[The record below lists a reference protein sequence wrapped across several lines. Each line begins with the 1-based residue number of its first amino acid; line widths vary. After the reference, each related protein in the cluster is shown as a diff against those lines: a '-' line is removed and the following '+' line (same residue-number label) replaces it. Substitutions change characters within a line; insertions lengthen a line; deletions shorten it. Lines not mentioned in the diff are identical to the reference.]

1 MKHSRTPNQRSSEL
15 EEYEQI
21 INEQKKRI
29 NTLRDEKRELAEI
42 LSHYEGQKE
51 MISGAMIN
59 AENTSQKMIENAK
72 RTAIQILS
80 DANKKAE
87 WEETRL
93 TSYRRQLLE
102 LDDRCEKILA
112 DIRSH
117 LAEEDHHS
125 LGIVVGGRQ

>member
-1 MKHSRTPNQRSSEL
+1 MKHSRTPNPRSSEL

-59 AENTSQKMIENAK
+59 AEITSQKMIENAK
-72 RTAIQILS
+72 RTAIRILS

>member
-1 MKHSRTPNQRSSEL
+1 MKHSRTPNQRSNEL

-59 AENTSQKMIENAK
+59 AEITSQKMIENAK
-72 RTAIQILS
+72 RTAIRILS
-80 DANKKAE
+80 DANRKAE
-87 WEETRL
+87 REETRL

-125 LGIVVGGRQ
+125 LGIVMGGRQ

>member
-1 MKHSRTPNQRSSEL
+1 
-15 EEYEQI
+15 
-21 INEQKKRI
+21 
-29 NTLRDEKRELAEI
+29 
-42 LSHYEGQKE
+42 

-59 AENTSQKMIENAK
+59 AEITTQKMIENAK